1 MVLNKMRCFGH
12 KDLFLSRPEQMINL
26 TLENNRCCV
35 LTLYPESPPLL
46 S

>member
-1 MVLNKMRCFGH
+1 MKCIGH

-26 TLENNRCCV
+26 KLEHNLCFV
-35 LTLYPESPPLL
+35 LPLYPESHPLL